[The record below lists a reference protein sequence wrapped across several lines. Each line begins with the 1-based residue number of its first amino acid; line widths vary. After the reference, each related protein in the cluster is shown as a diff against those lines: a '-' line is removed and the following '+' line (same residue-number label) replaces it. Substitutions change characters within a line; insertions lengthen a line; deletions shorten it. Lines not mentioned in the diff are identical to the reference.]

1 MRKEVYS
8 SEMNFEIIRRE
19 KKYAY
24 MDFLSFVAPGYEN
37 EANVIVE
44 QFMENLKQEA
54 DDWSN
59 LEMVGGFLC
68 NS

>member
-1 MRKEVYS
+1 ML
-8 SEMNFEIIRRE
+8 IWI
-19 KKYAY
+19 
-24 MDFLSFVAPGYEN
+24 FLSFVAPGYEN

-59 LEMVGGFLC
+59 LEMVGGFPYVK
-68 NS
+68 